1 VLPGFLDLISSKL
14 SDTTSRKLTVQI
26 NEHTTTSV
34 WRLKVLNSLRSLLS
48 AIVKNTSLG
57 SESNYANLFFIITY
71 VKDLRRLHYSLA
83 LFQSYK
89 LSIKEI

>member
-1 VLPGFLDLISSKL
+1 MLPGFLDLISSKL

-48 AIVKNTSLG
+48 AIVKNTSFG
-57 SESNYANLFFIITY
+57 SESNYEYMLISIILK
-71 VKDLRRLHYSLA
+71 V
-83 LFQSYK
+83 
-89 LSIKEI
+89 

>member
-57 SESNYANLFFIITY
+57 SESNYAYLYIFNRYIKTAIPNYFVT
-71 VKDLRRLHYSLA
+71 V
-83 LFQSYK
+83 YK
-89 LSIKEI
+89 FARYAM

>member
-1 VLPGFLDLISSKL
+1 MLPGFLDLISSKL
-14 SDTTSRKLTVQI
+14 SDTTRKLTVQI

-57 SESNYANLFFIITY
+57 TESNYA
-71 VKDLRRLHYSLA
+71 
-83 LFQSYK
+83 
-89 LSIKEI
+89 

>member
-57 SESNYANLFFIITY
+57 SESNIMRIYYYYLC
-71 VKDLRRLHYSLA
+71 
-83 LFQSYK
+83 
-89 LSIKEI
+89 